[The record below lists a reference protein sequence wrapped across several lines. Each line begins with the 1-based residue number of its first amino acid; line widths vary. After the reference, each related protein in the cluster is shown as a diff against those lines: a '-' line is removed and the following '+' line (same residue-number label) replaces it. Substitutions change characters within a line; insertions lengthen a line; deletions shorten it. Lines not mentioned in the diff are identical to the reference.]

1 MPVFFF
7 WCGVTSISQPTSQ
20 DRLGLWKEAWVPLQS
35 PVFRVF
41 WLAALFS
48 NLGTWVHE
56 TGASWLMSEL
66 DPSPWNVSLVR
77 TAMAIP
83 VFILSLP
90 AGVIADWI
98 DRRKVLIITQLYLL
112 AIASS
117 MGVMTYFDL
126 MTPTLLLTMTLCM
139 GLGMVIHVP
148 TWQSIIP
155 DLVPKG
161 SIPAAVGLGSLS
173 FNLARAIG
181 PAVSGILM
189 SLCGAW
195 ISFAVNAVSFLGIF
209 LALLFWKPTEPQV
222 VVDRKDGVLAAMGDG
237 IMHVVRRREIRNVCI
252 RLTLF
257 VVPASALWGLMPLI
271 ARQRL
276 GLEEAGYGAML
287 GLFGTGA
294 VIGALALPVVRHYL
308 GSDRMLA
315 LAAIVYGLVYLS
327 LASSV
332 DVWLRLLTMT
342 LAGLSWMT
350 TLTTLNTTAQV
361 HLSRSHRARGMAIY
375 LMVFA
380 ASMAVGSAFWGQLA
394 SYFSLVQV
402 LVIVAVVIAV
412 TSLAAWLFPIG
423 NLPSSVQ
430 TEPVSPGK
438 SEPETAV

>member
-1 MPVFFF
+1 
-7 WCGVTSISQPTSQ
+7 
-20 DRLGLWKEAWVPLQS
+20 
-35 PVFRVF
+35 
-41 WLAALFS
+41 
-48 NLGTWVHE
+48 
-56 TGASWLMSEL
+56 MSEL

-90 AGVIADWI
+90 AGVIADWV

-112 AIASS
+112 AIASA
-117 MGVMTYFDL
+117 MAVMTYFDL

-173 FNLARAIG
+173 FNLARAVG

-209 LALLFWKPTEPQV
+209 LALLFWKPAEPQV
-222 VVDRKDGVLAAMGDG
+222 IVDRKDGVFAAMGDG
-237 IMHVVRRREIRNVCI
+237 IMHVVRRKEIRNVCI

-294 VIGALALPVVRHYL
+294 VTGALALPVVRYYL
-308 GSDRMLA
+308 GSDRMLG
-315 LAAIVYGLVYLS
+315 LAAVVYGMVYLS

-332 DVWLRLLTMT
+332 DVWIRLLTMT

-361 HLSRSHRARGMAIY
+361 HLARSHRARGMAIY

-380 ASMAVGSAFWGQLA
+380 ASMAAGSAFWGRLA
-394 SYFSLVQV
+394 SHFSLVQV
-402 LVIVAVVIAV
+402 LVLVAAVISM

-423 NLPSSVQ
+423 NLPSSGRA
-430 TEPVSPGK
+430 EPVSPEK
-438 SEPETAV
+438 SASEAAV

>member
-1 MPVFFF
+1 
-7 WCGVTSISQPTSQ
+7 
-20 DRLGLWKEAWVPLQS
+20 LQS

-66 DPSPWNVSLVR
+66 DASPWNVSLVR

-83 VFILSLP
+83 VFVLSLP
-90 AGVIADWI
+90 AGVVADWV

-112 AIASS
+112 TIASA
-117 MGVMTYFDL
+117 MAAMTYFNW

-139 GLGMVIHVP
+139 GLGMVVHVP

-181 PAVSGILM
+181 PAVSGVLM
-189 SLCGAW
+189 SLFGAW
-195 ISFAVNAVSFLGIF
+195 VSFAVNAVSFLGIF
-209 LALLFWKPTEPQV
+209 LALLFWKPAEPQE
-222 VVDRKDGVLAAMGDG
+222 VVDRKDGVLAAMVDG
-237 IMHVVRRREIRNVCI
+237 VMHVIQRRAIRNVCI

-287 GLFGTGA
+287 GLFGAGA
-294 VIGALALPVVRHYL
+294 VAGALALPMVRHSL

-315 LAAIVYGLVYLS
+315 LAAILYGFVYLF
-327 LASSV
+327 LASGV
-332 DVWLRLLTMT
+332 DVWIRLLTMT

-361 HLSRSHRARGMAIY
+361 HLARSHRARGMAIY

-380 ASMAVGSAFWGQLA
+380 ASMAVGSAFWGRLA
-394 SYFSLVQV
+394 SHFSLVQV
-402 LVIVAVVIAV
+402 LVIVAAVISV
-412 TSLAAWLFPIG
+412 TSLAAWVFPIG
-423 NLPSSVQ
+423 NLPLSD
-430 TEPVSPGK
+430 K
-438 SEPETAV
+438 SEPISAEKSPTEATA

>member
-1 MPVFFF
+1 
-7 WCGVTSISQPTSQ
+7 
-20 DRLGLWKEAWVPLQS
+20 LKS

-66 DPSPWNVSLVR
+66 DASPWNVSLVR

-83 VFILSLP
+83 VFVLSLP
-90 AGVIADWI
+90 AGVVADWI
-98 DRRKVLIITQLYLL
+98 DRRKVLMITQLYLL
-112 AIASS
+112 TIAS
-117 MGVMTYFDL
+117 VMAALTYFRL
-126 MTPTLLLTMTLCM
+126 MTPMLLLTMTLCM

-181 PAVSGILM
+181 PAVSGLLM
-189 SLCGAW
+189 SLLGAW
-195 ISFAVNAVSFLGIF
+195 ISFAVNAISFLGIF
-209 LALLFWKPTEPQV
+209 LALLFWKPAEPQV
-222 VVDRKDGVLAAMGDG
+222 VVDRRDGVFSAIVDG
-237 IMHVVRRREIRNVCI
+237 IRHVLERTEIRHVCI

-257 VVPASALWGLMPLI
+257 VIPASALWGLMPLI

-276 GLEEAGYGAML
+276 GLQEAGYGAML
-287 GLFGTGA
+287 GLFGAGA
-294 VIGALALPVVRHYL
+294 VAGALALPVMRHKF
-308 GSDRMLA
+308 GSDRLLA
-315 LAAIVYGLVYLS
+315 VAALTYGSVYLC
-327 LASSV
+327 LASNLDGWV
-332 DVWLRLLTMT
+332 RLLSMT

-361 HLSRSHRARGMAIY
+361 HLARSHRARGMAIY

-380 ASMAVGSAFWGQLA
+380 ASMAVGSAFWGRLA
-394 SYFSLVQV
+394 SSFSLVQV
-402 LVIVAVVIAV
+402 LAIVAAVISV
-412 TSLAAWLFPIG
+412 TAFAAWLFPIG
-423 NLPSSVQ
+423 NLPSPEQPPSSEQLPSPEQPPGSVGEKGEVVA
-430 TEPVSPGK
+430 TG
-438 SEPETAV
+438 

>member
-1 MPVFFF
+1 
-7 WCGVTSISQPTSQ
+7 
-20 DRLGLWKEAWVPLQS
+20 
-35 PVFRVF
+35 
-41 WLAALFS
+41 
-48 NLGTWVHE
+48 
-56 TGASWLMSEL
+56 MSEL

-90 AGVIADWI
+90 AGVIADWV

-112 AIASS
+112 AIASA
-117 MGVMTYFDL
+117 MAVMTYFDL

-209 LALLFWKPTEPQV
+209 LALLFWKPAEPQV
-222 VVDRKDGVLAAMGDG
+222 IVDRKDGVFAAMGDG
-237 IMHVVRRREIRNVCI
+237 IMHVVRRKEIRNVCI

-294 VIGALALPVVRHYL
+294 VTGALALPVVRYYL
-308 GSDRMLA
+308 GSDRMLG
-315 LAAIVYGLVYLS
+315 LAAVVYGMVYLS

-332 DVWLRLLTMT
+332 DVWIRLLTMT

-361 HLSRSHRARGMAIY
+361 HLARSHRARGMAIY

-380 ASMAVGSAFWGQLA
+380 ASMAAGSAFWGRLA
-394 SYFSLVQV
+394 SHFSLVQV
-402 LVIVAVVIAV
+402 LVLVAAVISM

-423 NLPSSVQ
+423 NLPSSGQ
-430 TEPVSPGK
+430 AEPVSPEK
-438 SEPETAV
+438 SASEAAV

>member
-1 MPVFFF
+1 
-7 WCGVTSISQPTSQ
+7 
-20 DRLGLWKEAWVPLQS
+20 
-35 PVFRVF
+35 
-41 WLAALFS
+41 
-48 NLGTWVHE
+48 
-56 TGASWLMSEL
+56 MSEL

-90 AGVIADWI
+90 AGVIADWV

-112 AIASS
+112 AIASA
-117 MGVMTYFDL
+117 MAVMTYFDL

-173 FNLARAIG
+173 FNLARAVG

-209 LALLFWKPTEPQV
+209 LALLFWKPAEPQV
-222 VVDRKDGVLAAMGDG
+222 IVDRKDGVFAAMGDG
-237 IMHVVRRREIRNVCI
+237 IMHVVRRKEIRNVCI

-294 VIGALALPVVRHYL
+294 VTGALALPVVRYYL
-308 GSDRMLA
+308 GSDRMLG
-315 LAAIVYGLVYLS
+315 LAAVVYGMVYLS

-332 DVWLRLLTMT
+332 DVWIRLLTMT

-361 HLSRSHRARGMAIY
+361 HLARSHRARGMAIY

-380 ASMAVGSAFWGQLA
+380 ASMAAGSAFWGRLA
-394 SYFSLVQV
+394 SHFSLVQV
-402 LVIVAVVIAV
+402 LVLVAAVISM

-423 NLPSSVQ
+423 NLPSSGRA
-430 TEPVSPGK
+430 EPISPEK
-438 SEPETAV
+438 SASEAAV

>member
-1 MPVFFF
+1 
-7 WCGVTSISQPTSQ
+7 
-20 DRLGLWKEAWVPLQS
+20 
-35 PVFRVF
+35 
-41 WLAALFS
+41 
-48 NLGTWVHE
+48 
-56 TGASWLMSEL
+56 MSEL

-90 AGVIADWI
+90 AGVIADWV

-112 AIASS
+112 AIASA
-117 MGVMTYFDL
+117 MAVMTYFDL

-148 TWQSIIP
+148 SWQSIIP

-173 FNLARAIG
+173 FNLARAVG

-209 LALLFWKPTEPQV
+209 LALLFWKPAEPQV
-222 VVDRKDGVLAAMGDG
+222 IVDRKDGVFAAMGDG
-237 IMHVVRRREIRNVCI
+237 IMHVVRRKEIRNVCI

-294 VIGALALPVVRHYL
+294 VTGALALPVVRYYL
-308 GSDRMLA
+308 GSDRMLG
-315 LAAIVYGLVYLS
+315 LAAVMYGMVYLS

-332 DVWLRLLTMT
+332 DVWIRLLTMT

-361 HLSRSHRARGMAIY
+361 HLARSHRARGMAIY

-380 ASMAVGSAFWGQLA
+380 ASMAAGSAFWGRLA
-394 SYFSLVQV
+394 SHFSLVQV
-402 LVIVAVVIAV
+402 LVLVAAVISM

-423 NLPSSVQ
+423 NLPSSGRA
-430 TEPVSPGK
+430 EPVSPEK
-438 SEPETAV
+438 SASEAAV

>member
-1 MPVFFF
+1 
-7 WCGVTSISQPTSQ
+7 
-20 DRLGLWKEAWVPLQS
+20 
-35 PVFRVF
+35 
-41 WLAALFS
+41 
-48 NLGTWVHE
+48 
-56 TGASWLMSEL
+56 MSEL

-90 AGVIADWI
+90 AGVIADWV

-112 AIASS
+112 AIASA
-117 MGVMTYFDL
+117 MAVMTYFDL

-209 LALLFWKPTEPQV
+209 LALLFWKPAEPQV
-222 VVDRKDGVLAAMGDG
+222 IVDRKDGVFAAMGDG
-237 IMHVVRRREIRNVCI
+237 IMHVVRRKEIRNVCI

-294 VIGALALPVVRHYL
+294 VTGALALPVVRYYL
-308 GSDRMLA
+308 GSDRMLG
-315 LAAIVYGLVYLS
+315 LAAVVYGMVYLS

-332 DVWLRLLTMT
+332 DVWIRLLTMT

-361 HLSRSHRARGMAIY
+361 HLARSHRARGMAIY

-380 ASMAVGSAFWGQLA
+380 ASMAAGSAFWGRLA
-394 SYFSLVQV
+394 SHFSLVQV
-402 LVIVAVVIAV
+402 LVLVAAVISM

-423 NLPSSVQ
+423 NLPSSGQ
-430 TEPVSPGK
+430 AEPVLPEK
-438 SEPETAV
+438 SASEAAV

>member
-1 MPVFFF
+1 
-7 WCGVTSISQPTSQ
+7 
-20 DRLGLWKEAWVPLQS
+20 
-35 PVFRVF
+35 
-41 WLAALFS
+41 
-48 NLGTWVHE
+48 
-56 TGASWLMSEL
+56 MSEL

-77 TAMAIP
+77 TAMALPIF
-83 VFILSLP
+83 VLSLP
-90 AGVIADWI
+90 AGVLADWI

-112 AIASS
+112 AVASS
-117 MGVMTYFDL
+117 MAVMTYL
-126 MTPTLLLTMTLCM
+126 EIMTPLLLLAMTLCM

-189 SLCGAW
+189 SLFGAW
-195 ISFAVNAVSFLGIF
+195 ISFAVNAISFLGIY
-209 LALLFWKPTEPQV
+209 LALLYWKPTQPQV
-222 VVDRKDGVLAAMGDG
+222 AVDRREGALAAMKDG
-237 IMHVVRRREIRNVCI
+237 IAHVVRRREIRNVCV

-257 VVPASALWGLMPLI
+257 VIPASALWGLMPLI

-287 GLFGTGA
+287 GLFGSGA
-294 VIGALALPVVRHYL
+294 VVGAFALPVVRHYL
-308 GSDRMLA
+308 GSDRLLA
-315 LAAIVYGLVYLS
+315 LAAILYGFVYLF
-327 LASSV
+327 LASGV
-332 DVWLRLLTMT
+332 DVWLRLLSMT

-361 HLSRSHRARGMAIY
+361 YLARSHRARGMAIY

-380 ASMAVGSAFWGQLA
+380 ASMAIGSAFWGQLA

-402 LVIVAVVIAV
+402 LVLVAIAI
-412 TSLAAWLFPIG
+412 SLVSLTAWIFPIG
-423 NLPSSVQ
+423 NLPSTLQAESQ
-430 TEPVSPGK
+430 TPEK
-438 SEPETAV
+438 SLSETTS

>member
-1 MPVFFF
+1 
-7 WCGVTSISQPTSQ
+7 
-20 DRLGLWKEAWVPLQS
+20 
-35 PVFRVF
+35 
-41 WLAALFS
+41 
-48 NLGTWVHE
+48 
-56 TGASWLMSEL
+56 
-66 DPSPWNVSLVR
+66 
-77 TAMAIP
+77 MAIP

-90 AGVIADWI
+90 AGVIADWV

-112 AIASS
+112 AIASA
-117 MGVMTYFDL
+117 MAVMTYFDL

-173 FNLARAIG
+173 FNLARAVG

-195 ISFAVNAVSFLGIF
+195 ISFAVNAISFLGIF
-209 LALLFWKPTEPQV
+209 LALLFWKPAEPQV
-222 VVDRKDGVLAAMGDG
+222 IVDRKDGVFAAMGDG
-237 IMHVVRRREIRNVCI
+237 IMHVVRRKEIRNVCI

-294 VIGALALPVVRHYL
+294 VTGALALPVVRYYL
-308 GSDRMLA
+308 GSDRMLG
-315 LAAIVYGLVYLS
+315 LAAVVYGMVYLS

-332 DVWLRLLTMT
+332 DVWIRLLTMT

-361 HLSRSHRARGMAIY
+361 HLARSHRARGMAIY

-380 ASMAVGSAFWGQLA
+380 ASMAAGSAFWGRLA
-394 SYFSLVQV
+394 SHFSLVQV
-402 LVIVAVVIAV
+402 LVLVAAVISM

-423 NLPSSVQ
+423 NLPSSGRA
-430 TEPVSPGK
+430 EPVSPEK
-438 SEPETAV
+438 SASEAAV

>member
-1 MPVFFF
+1 
-7 WCGVTSISQPTSQ
+7 VTSISQPTSQ
-20 DRLGLWKEAWVPLQS
+20 DRVGLWQEAWVPLKS

-66 DPSPWNVSLVR
+66 DASPWNVSLVR

-83 VFILSLP
+83 VFVLSLP
-90 AGVIADWI
+90 AGVLADWI
-98 DRRKVLIITQLYLL
+98 DRRKVLMLTQLYLL
-112 AIASS
+112 AIAS
-117 MGVMTYFDL
+117 VMAALTYFRL
-126 MTPTLLLTMTLCM
+126 MTPMLLLTMTLCM

-181 PAVSGILM
+181 PAVSGLLM
-189 SLCGAW
+189 SLLGAW

-209 LALLFWKPTEPQV
+209 LALLFWKPAEPQA
-222 VVDRKDGVLAAMGDG
+222 VVDRRDGVFAAIVDG
-237 IMHVVRRREIRNVCI
+237 VRHVLGRTEIRHVCI

-257 VVPASALWGLMPLI
+257 VIPASALWGLMPLI

-276 GLEEAGYGAML
+276 GLQEAGYGAML
-287 GLFGTGA
+287 GLFGAGA
-294 VIGALALPVVRHYL
+294 VAGALALPVMRHKF
-308 GSDRMLA
+308 GSDRLLA
-315 LAAIVYGLVYLS
+315 VAALTYGAVYLC
-327 LASSV
+327 LASNF
-332 DVWLRLLTMT
+332 DVWVRLLSMM

-361 HLSRSHRARGMAIY
+361 HLARSHRARGMAIY

-380 ASMAVGSAFWGQLA
+380 ASMAVGSAFWGRLA
-394 SYFSLVQV
+394 SSFSLSQV
-402 LVIVAVVIAV
+402 LAIVAAVISV
-412 TSLAAWLFPIG
+412 TALAAWLFPIG
-423 NLPSSVQ
+423 NLPSSEQPPASAGEKNEAVA
-430 TEPVSPGK
+430 PG
-438 SEPETAV
+438 

>member
-1 MPVFFF
+1 
-7 WCGVTSISQPTSQ
+7 
-20 DRLGLWKEAWVPLQS
+20 
-35 PVFRVF
+35 
-41 WLAALFS
+41 
-48 NLGTWVHE
+48 
-56 TGASWLMSEL
+56 MSEL

-90 AGVIADWI
+90 AGVIADWV

-112 AIASS
+112 AIASA
-117 MGVMTYFDL
+117 MAVMTYFDL

-173 FNLARAIG
+173 FNLARAVG

-209 LALLFWKPTEPQV
+209 LALLFWKPAEPQV
-222 VVDRKDGVLAAMGDG
+222 IVDRKDGVFAAMGDG
-237 IMHVVRRREIRNVCI
+237 IMHVVRRKEIRNVCI

-294 VIGALALPVVRHYL
+294 VTGALALPVVRYYL
-308 GSDRMLA
+308 GSDRMLG
-315 LAAIVYGLVYLS
+315 LAAVMYGMVYLS

-332 DVWLRLLTMT
+332 DVWIRLLTMT

-361 HLSRSHRARGMAIY
+361 HLARSHRARGMAIY

-380 ASMAVGSAFWGQLA
+380 ASMAAGSAFWGRLA
-394 SYFSLVQV
+394 SHFSLVQV
-402 LVIVAVVIAV
+402 LVLVAAVISM

-423 NLPSSVQ
+423 NLPSSGRA
-430 TEPVSPGK
+430 EPVSPEK
-438 SEPETAV
+438 SASEAAV